1 MPVVVAINR
10 FKDDSDAEVELL
22 KSKCLEAGAAGA
34 VMANHWAE
42 GGKGALE
49 LAEKVVEVCA
59 EVRRKGS
66 AFKFLYELDGTTIA
80 QKIEAICTQVQVNGF
95 RSFQFCAIFI
105 KTLSV
110 FFLSC
115 AQIYCADGVDFSE
128 EAEAK
133 IQEVRRC

>member
-80 QKIEAICTQVQVNGF
+80 QKIEAICTQVARIEFEMDSVHFNF
-95 RSFQFCAIFI
+95 APSILFE
-105 KTLSV
+105 TLSGC
-110 FFLSC
+110 FLVMR
-115 AQIYCADGVDFSE
+115 ADLLR
-128 EAEAK
+128 
-133 IQEVRRC
+133 RRCRLLRGGRG

>member
-59 EVRRKGS
+59 EVRI
-66 AFKFLYELDGTTIA
+66 LQL
-80 QKIEAICTQVQVNGF
+80 F
-95 RSFQFCAIFI
+95 RIFNSI
-105 KTLSV
+105 
-110 FFLSC
+110 
-115 AQIYCADGVDFSE
+115 
-128 EAEAK
+128 
-133 IQEVRRC
+133 

>member
-49 LAEKVVEVCA
+49 LAETVVEVCA

-66 AFKFLYELDGTTIA
+66 AFKFLYLLDGTTIS

-95 RSFQFCAIFI
+95 RSFQFCAI
-105 KTLSV
+105 
-110 FFLSC
+110 
-115 AQIYCADGVDFSE
+115 DF
-128 EAEAK
+128 
-133 IQEVRRC
+133 V

>member
-49 LAEKVVEVCA
+49 LAEKVVEVYA
-59 EVRRKGS
+59 EVRILQLFRIFNS
-66 AFKFLYELDGTTIA
+66 
-80 QKIEAICTQVQVNGF
+80 IEF
-95 RSFQFCAIFI
+95 DFI
-105 KTLSV
+105 RFYSSYL
-110 FFLSC
+110 
-115 AQIYCADGVDFSE
+115 
-128 EAEAK
+128 
-133 IQEVRRC
+133 

>member
-1 MPVVVAINR
+1 MPVVGAINR

-110 FFLSC
+110 FFLYRST
-115 AQIYCADGVDFSE
+115 APTASTSQRRPRLKSRRSEDVD
-128 EAEAK
+128 
-133 IQEVRRC
+133 

>member
-1 MPVVVAINR
+1 MVVAINR

-110 FFLSC
+110 FFLC
-115 AQIYCADGVDFSE
+115 TDLL
-128 EAEAK
+128 
-133 IQEVRRC
+133 RRRRRLLRGGRG